1 LRIHQFS
8 AKTEAN
14 YDSKNDFQTISPDFE
29 NRHCSGFVILG
40 HYNACRG
47 ATNFLLLK
55 CEGKRDQ
62 NKGQID
68 PEQTGLYSSLP
79 VSVSDRLRNKFA
91 LKTTPPVKAK
101 LRATRSISV
110 SLSA

>member
-1 LRIHQFS
+1 LRIDQFS

-14 YDSKNDFQTISPDFE
+14 YDSKNDFTGFE